1 MIDVGEVYGIVRD
14 LCNKDQKGFVT
25 PAVFNNLAVLAQQKV
40 FNEMFAKLVQAKAA
54 RRAGMDP
61 GRENSIHTKLEEDL
75 QYYVKQAVLGA
86 SDFDAYEGEV
96 TDEETGTTTTI
107 TVNPDGAFT
116 SLKVLDLHKVISMNV
131 SDTGANIE
139 LITNAE
145 KANRILNSNLSTPTD
160 DFPVAL
166 MFGNKFQVFPDTVTS
181 VQLNYYRTPSSVYPV
196 SQGDFLAGDFDYTS
210 QPRYASIEIDPI
222 SGFVVQD
229 PLNSRNFDLPPNSK
243 SELIL
248 EITKLIGVRLR
259 DQYLYQATGLIE
271 KES

>member
-40 FNEMFAKLVQAKAA
+40 FNEIFAKLVQAKAA
-54 RRAGMDP
+54 RRSGMDP

-75 QYYVKQAVLGA
+75 QYYVKVATP
-86 SDFDAYEGEV
+86 SDLV
-96 TDEETGTTTTI
+96 TTFQPILDENGQPTG
-107 TVNPDGAFT
+107 DDEQ
-116 SLKVLDLHKVISMNV
+116 VLDDVFSMAKPLDMHKAISMQVATN
-131 SDTGANIE
+131 GANIE
-139 LITNAE
+139 LIHNAE
-145 KANRILNSNLSTPTD
+145 KANRILNSNLSAPTD

-166 MFGNKFQVFPDTVTS
+166 FFGNRIDIFPDTLSQVKLT
-181 VQLNYYRTPSSVYPV
+181 YYRSPRSVYPIA
-196 SQGDFLAGDFDYTS
+196 QGDFNAGDFDYTS
-210 QPRYASIEIDPI
+210 QPRYASMQIDPI
-222 SGFVVQD
+222 SGFVIQD
-229 PLNSRNFDLPPNSK
+229 PLNSRNFDLPPNNK

-259 DQYLYQATGLIE
+259 DKYLYESSGLIE

>member
-54 RRAGMDP
+54 RRSGMDP
-61 GRENSIHTKLEEDL
+61 GRENSVHTKLEEDL
-75 QYYVKQAVLGA
+75 QYYVKQVLLNQ
-86 SDFDAYEGEV
+86 SDFDAYEGQ
-96 TDEETGTTTTI
+96 DEDGNAI

-116 SLKVLDLHKVISMNV
+116 SLKVLDLHKVISINV

-139 LITNAE
+139 VVTNAE
-145 KANRILNSNLSTPTD
+145 KANRILRSNLSTPTD

-181 VQLNYYRTPSSVYPV
+181 VQLNYYRTPSSVYPIA
-196 SQGDFLAGDFDYTS
+196 QGDFLAGDFDYTS
-210 QPRYASIEIDPI
+210 QPRYASIEIDPV

>member
-54 RRAGMDP
+54 RRSGMDP

-75 QYYVKQAVLGA
+75 QYYVKQVVLNQA
-86 SDFDAYEGEV
+86 DFDAYEGADAEGN
-96 TDEETGTTTTI
+96 EITI
-107 TVNPDGAFT
+107 NPDDAFT

-139 LITNAE
+139 LVTNAE
-145 KANRILNSNLSTPTD
+145 KANRILRSNLSTPTD

-166 MFGNKFQVFPDTVTS
+166 MFGNKFQVFPDSVTS
-181 VQLNYYRTPSSVYPV
+181 VQLNYYRTPSSVYPIA
-196 SQGDFLAGDFDYTS
+196 QGDFLAGDFDYTS
-210 QPRYASIEIDPI
+210 QPRYASIEIDPV